1 MEIKAKAKFV
11 RMSPRKIRL
20 VADLIRGMDVTV
32 ALNQLNFTVKAAKEP
47 ILKLLNSCIANA
59 INNFKLKKENL
70 YIKTITV
77 DGGSVLKRWQPKAFG
92 RATPIRKRSS
102 HISIILDDKTGVVLE
117 KKKSGEDALV
127 KPTLVDSLK
136 SFNAE
141 KSKEEEKV
149 ADKKGEK
156 GKGQREKETK
166 QPRGFLKKFFN
177 RKTG

>member
-1 MEIKAKAKFV
+1 MEIKAKAKFI

-20 VADLIRGMDVTV
+20 VADLIRGMDVGT
-32 ALNQLNFTVKAAKEP
+32 ALDQLNFTVKAAKEP

-59 INNFKLKKENL
+59 TNNFKLKKENL

-102 HISIILDDKTGVVLE
+102 HISIILSDKTGVVFE
-117 KKKSGEDALV
+117 KEKPKEDIVL
-127 KPTLVDSLK
+127 KPTLVESLK

-141 KSKEEEKV
+141 KSREEEKI

-156 GKGQREKETK
+156 GKAQKEKEIK
-166 QPRGFLKKFFN
+166 QPREFLKKFFN